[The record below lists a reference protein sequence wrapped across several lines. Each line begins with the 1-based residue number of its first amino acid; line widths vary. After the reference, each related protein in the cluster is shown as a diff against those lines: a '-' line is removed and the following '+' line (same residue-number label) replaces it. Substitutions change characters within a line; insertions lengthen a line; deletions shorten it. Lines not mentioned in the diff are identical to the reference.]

1 MMGRKLQW
9 WEKELQEDQAA
20 YEAWYQTTL
29 EQQEQEELEQD
40 GEKET
45 KS

>member
-1 MMGRKLQW
+1 MGRDDN
-9 WEKELQEDQAA
+9 WEALLKNDPA

-29 EQQEQEELEQD
+29 EQQEQEELDQD

-45 KS
+45 KA

>member
-9 WEKELQEDQAA
+9 WEQELLEDQED

-29 EQQEQEELEQD
+29 EQQEQEELDQN